1 MDILEAALGVGFRAE
16 AKELFELVIPGGRNP
31 GDFEFAGEEGS
42 LDFKAKKNVEVVGG
56 FIGLDTDGGV
66 GAAVDGGEE
75 IIERNFAKVGK
86 RLWVRGYHFSQK
98 GRERPTWFSQS
109 RDCDS

>member
-1 MDILEAALGVGFRAE
+1 MDILEAAFGVGFRTE

-31 GDFEFAGEEGS
+31 SDLEFAGEEGS
-42 LDFKAKKNVEVVGG
+42 LDFEAKENVEVVGG
-56 FIGLDTDGGV
+56 FIGIDTDWGV

-86 RLWVRGYHFSQK
+86 EALGAGIPLFPEGAGATDVVLPESGL
-98 GRERPTWFSQS
+98 
-109 RDCDS
+109 